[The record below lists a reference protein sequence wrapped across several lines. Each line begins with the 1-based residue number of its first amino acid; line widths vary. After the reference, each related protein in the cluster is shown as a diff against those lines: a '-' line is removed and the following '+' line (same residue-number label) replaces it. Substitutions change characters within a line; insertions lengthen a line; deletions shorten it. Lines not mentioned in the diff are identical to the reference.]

1 MHLFFLSPPKLW
13 KLRQAV
19 IKLTSGSN
27 LRRDARRAQEVRAVI
42 TASRRILSTG
52 DELMRVYRSCRFT
65 CFTAREHNNEQ
76 QLIYCCS
83 SVVVPASEAALISD
97 CFCRPRSRNEA
108 RLLFHGVVV
117 FPAGFPLHD
126 LILAAGD
133 SRRVIECTVT
143 L

>member
-1 MHLFFLSPPKLW
+1 
-13 KLRQAV
+13 
-19 IKLTSGSN
+19 
-27 LRRDARRAQEVRAVI
+27 
-42 TASRRILSTG
+42 
-52 DELMRVYRSCRFT
+52 MRVYRSCRFT
-65 CFTAREHNNEQ
+65 CFTAREHKNEQ

-83 SVVVPASEAALISD
+83 SVVVPASAALISD
-97 CFCRPRSRNEA
+97 CFSRPRSRNEA